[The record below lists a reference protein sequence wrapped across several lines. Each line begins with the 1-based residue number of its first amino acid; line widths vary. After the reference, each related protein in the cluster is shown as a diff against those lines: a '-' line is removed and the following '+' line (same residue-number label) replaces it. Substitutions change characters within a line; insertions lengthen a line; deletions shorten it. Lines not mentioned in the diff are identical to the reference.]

1 LFIARLKEQ
10 HAPRHEEAAVTPQ
23 QWIGVGVRL
32 FAIWL
37 VVEAAGRLF
46 TAGAALA
53 GDRLTSHPEV
63 LFTHYTSLAIG
74 APELVAA
81 AALWLFPLAV
91 AGSLLPRTRHHDAL
105 QVPARTA
112 AAVGCALIGL
122 WVLADLLPQGA
133 YWIVYALLYLQQP
146 LSFRHDPTTML
157 QVASSL
163 VQLGV
168 ALVLILRA
176 PLIAG
181 WMLAAGA
188 SSPSARAES
197 ANG

>member
-1 LFIARLKEQ
+1 M
-10 HAPRHEEAAVTPQ
+10 TPQ
-23 QWIGVGVRL
+23 QWIGIGVRL

-46 TAGAALA
+46 TAGAALVSN
-53 GDRLTSHPEV
+53 RLASYPDV

-74 APELVAA
+74 TLELLAA
-81 AALWLFPLAV
+81 AVLWLFPLAV

-176 PLIAG
+176 PRVAG
-181 WMLAAGA
+181 WMLAAGE
-188 SSPSARAES
+188 STRSAQAES
-197 ANG
+197 AHG